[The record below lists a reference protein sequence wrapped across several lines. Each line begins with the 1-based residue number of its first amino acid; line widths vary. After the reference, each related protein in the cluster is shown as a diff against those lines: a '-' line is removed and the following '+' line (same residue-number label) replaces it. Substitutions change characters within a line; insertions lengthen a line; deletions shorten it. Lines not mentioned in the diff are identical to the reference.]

1 MASVDMHFHWGP
13 KGFADA
19 LRQRSVRPRIFRG
32 DDGVEYFESNFNPN
46 KLPADHDSAEAR
58 LAEMDKNGVEHAV
71 LSMSPVTGIE
81 ALPLQD
87 ALPLARAYND
97 AVAAECAKYPD
108 RFSAFAILPVGNIS
122 AAVTEFERVMDLP
135 GIIGAVLPGD
145 GFLTEKR
152 AQRFVPLMEAAN
164 KRHAIFLVHYGKLPD
179 DPEAPKPDVTDN
191 NRNRFGTLDMQ
202 ARLSSN
208 MITFCM
214 TDFLKPYP
222 NVTMMSHN
230 LGGNIPFEVDRMD
243 HRTMCDTPNLEL
255 PSKKFKAA
263 PIMVDCNS
271 LSGRA
276 IELAVQVYGAD
287 KIVFGSDGSD
297 FGMNWT
303 NNAIAEARISEAERQ
318 LIRDGNAKRMLAR
331 VNRRFAAAAE

>member
-1 MASVDMHFHWGP
+1 MAVDMHFHWAP

-32 DDGVEYFESNFNPN
+32 DDGAEYFESGFNPN
-46 KLPADHDSAEAR
+46 KLPADHDSVDAR
-58 LAEMDKNGVEHAV
+58 LAEMDKNGVQHAV

-97 AVAAECAKYPD
+97 AVGEVCASHPD
-108 RFSAFAILPVGNIS
+108 RFSGFAILPVGNMTM
-122 AAVTEFERVMDLP
+122 AVAEFERVMDMP
-135 GIIGAVLPGD
+135 GMIGSVLPGD

-152 AQRFVPLMEAAN
+152 AQRFAPLMEAAN
-164 KRHAIFLVHYGKLPD
+164 KRGAVFLVHYGKLPD

-191 NRNRFGTLDMQ
+191 NRLRFGTLDMQ
-202 ARLSSN
+202 SRLSSN

-214 TDFLKPYP
+214 TDFLKAYP

-243 HRTMCDTPNLEL
+243 HRSLCDTPGAEL

-271 LSGRA
+271 LSSRS
-276 IELAVQVYGAD
+276 IELAAYVYGAD
-287 KIVFGSDGSD
+287 KIVFGSDGTD
-297 FGMNWT
+297 FGMDWT
-303 NNAIAEARISEAERQ
+303 NKAIKEARITEAEKD
-318 LIRDGNAKRMLAR
+318 LIREGNAKRMLAR
-331 VNRRFAAAAE
+331 VNSRFAAAAE

>member
-1 MASVDMHFHWGP
+1 MAVDMHFHWGP

-19 LRQRSVRPRIFRG
+19 LRQRTVRPMIKRG
-32 DDGVEYFESNFNPN
+32 DDGAEYFYSSFNPN
-46 KLPADHDSAEAR
+46 KLPADHDSVEAR
-58 LAEMDKNGVEHAV
+58 LAEMDKNGVQHAV

-97 AVAAECAKYPD
+97 AVAEVCAAHPN
-108 RFSAFAILPVGNIS
+108 RFSGFAILPVGNMS
-122 AAVTEFERVMDLP
+122 AAVTELERVMAMP
-135 GIIGAVLPGD
+135 GMIGAVLPGD
-145 GFLTEKR
+145 GFLSEKR
-152 AQRFVPLMEAAN
+152 AQKFAPLMEVAN
-164 KRHAIFLVHYGKLPD
+164 KHHAIFLVHYGKLPD

-202 ARLSSN
+202 SRLSSN
-208 MITFCM
+208 MVTFCM
-214 TDFLKPYP
+214 TDFHKPYP
-222 NVTMMSHN
+222 NVTVMSHN

-243 HRTMCDTPNLEL
+243 HRTLCDTPGSEL

-287 KIVFGSDGSD
+287 KIVFGSDGTD

-303 NNAIAEARISEAERQ
+303 NTAISEARISEAERE
-318 LIRDGNAKRMLAR
+318 LIRSGNAKRLLAR
-331 VNRRFAAAAE
+331 VNSRFAAAAE

>member
-1 MASVDMHFHWGP
+1 MAIDMHFHWGP

-19 LRQRSVRPRIFRG
+19 LRRRTAKPRIFRG
-32 DDGVEYFESNFNPN
+32 EDGAEYFESGFGAN
-46 KLPADHDSAEAR
+46 KLPADFDSVEAR

-87 ALPLARAYND
+87 SLTLARAYND
-97 AVAAECAKYPD
+97 AASEVCAAHPN
-108 RFSAFAILPVGNIS
+108 RFSAFAILPVGNMS
-122 AAVTEFERVMDLP
+122 AAVTEFERAMDLL

-145 GFLTEKR
+145 GFLSEKR
-152 AQRFVPLMEAAN
+152 AQRFAPLMEVAN
-164 KRHAIFLVHYGKLPD
+164 KRHAVFLVHYGKLPD

-208 MITFCM
+208 MVTFCM
-214 TDFLKPYP
+214 TEFLKPYP
-222 NVTMMSHN
+222 NVTVMSHN
-230 LGGNIPFEVDRMD
+230 LGGNIPFEIDRMD
-243 HRTMCDTPNLEL
+243 HRTLCDTPGVEL
-255 PSKKFKAA
+255 PSKRIKAA

-276 IELAVQVYGAD
+276 IELAVQVYGAE
-287 KIVFGSDGSD
+287 KIVFGSDGTD

-303 NNAIAEARISEAERQ
+303 QNAINEARIGEAEKSA
-318 LIRDGNAKRMLAR
+318 IREGNARRMLAR
-331 VNRRFAAAAE
+331 VNTRFAAAAE

>member
-1 MASVDMHFHWGP
+1 MAAVDMHFHWGP

-32 DDGVEYFESNFNPN
+32 DDGAEYFESGFNPN
-46 KLPADHDSAEAR
+46 QLPADHDSADAR
-58 LAEMDKNGVEHAV
+58 IAEMDKNGVEHAV

-97 AVAAECAKYPD
+97 AVSAVCAQYPS
-108 RFSAFAILPVGNIS
+108 RFSAFAILPVGNMS

-135 GIIGAVLPGD
+135 GMIGAVLPGD
-145 GFLTEKR
+145 GFLSEKR
-152 AQRFVPLMEAAN
+152 AQRFAPLMEAAN
-164 KRHAIFLVHYGKLPD
+164 KRHAVFLVHYGKLPD

-191 NRNRFGTLDMQ
+191 NRNRYGTLDMQ

-214 TDFLKPYP
+214 TDFLKAYP
-222 NVTMMSHN
+222 NVTVMSHN

-243 HRTMCDTPNLEL
+243 HRTMCDTPGAEL
-255 PSKKFKAA
+255 PSNKFKTA

-287 KIVFGSDGSD
+287 KIVFGSDGTD

-303 NNAIAEARISEAERQ
+303 NNAINQARISEDEKKA
-318 LIRDGNAKRMLAR
+318 IRDGNARRLLAR
-331 VNRRFAAAAE
+331 VNSRFAAAAE

>member
-1 MASVDMHFHWGP
+1 MAFDMHFHWAP

-19 LRQRSVRPRIFRG
+19 LRQRTDRPMIKRG
-32 DDGVEYFESNFNPN
+32 DDGAEYFYSSFNPN
-46 KLPADHDSAEAR
+46 KLPPDHDSVDAR
-58 LAEMDKNGVEHAV
+58 LAEMDKNGVQHAV

-87 ALPLARAYND
+87 ALPLARAFND
-97 AVAAECAKYPD
+97 AVAGVCASHPD
-108 RFSAFAILPVGNIS
+108 RFSGFAILPVGNMS
-122 AAVTEFERVMDLP
+122 AAVTEFERAMDMP
-135 GIIGAVLPGD
+135 GLVGAVLPGD
-145 GFLTEKR
+145 GFLSEKR
-152 AQRFVPLMEAAN
+152 AQRFAPLMEAAN
-164 KRHAIFLVHYGKLPD
+164 KRNAIFLVHYGKLPD
-179 DPEAPKPDVTDN
+179 DPDAPKPDVTDN

-222 NVTMMSHN
+222 NVTVMSHN

-243 HRTMCDTPNLEL
+243 HRTLCDTPGAEL

-287 KIVFGSDGSD
+287 KIVFGSDGTD
-297 FGMNWT
+297 FGMDWT
-303 NNAIAEARISEAERQ
+303 NKAISEARISETERN
-318 LIRDGNAKRMLAR
+318 LIRDGNAKRLLGR
-331 VNRRFAAAAE
+331 VNSRFAAAAE